1 MLRLTQ
7 ISLTKQLVYSL
18 FMLCIHCKFLAKK
31 KNRGKKE
38 KKKENF
44 LWLLLI
50 VQEHLNTI
58 KYFRG
63 QISWKDDLL
72 GHMYLHISALSEVKG

>member
-18 FMLCIHCKFLAKK
+18 FMLCIHCKFFGKK
-31 KNRGKKE
+31 KRGKKE
-38 KKKENF
+38 KKRENF

-50 VQEHLNTI
+50 VQERSNTI
-58 KYFRG
+58 KYFRE
-63 QISWKDDLL
+63 QISWKDDFL
-72 GHMYLHISALSEVKG
+72 GICICIFPR